1 MGNKV
6 EGWVYYT
13 SVKPTE
19 CTTPSTNLN
28 ENYELWVI
36 MMYQCRFV
44 DCHTWSTLVGYVN
57 EGVYTGGREH
67 MGNLCTFCSVLL
79 WTCNCSK
86 IEHLLKKKNLK
97 KRRVFWYCYSWWLAS
112 GILMVSFSSQIKR
125 KIFTRQRVC
134 LFYFPGG
141 TLTVTIRYFMKMK

>member
-1 MGNKV
+1 MNNCKISVGNKV

-86 IEHLLKKKNLK
+86 IEHLLKKKKTSKNEECFDTATAGGLL
-97 KRRVFWYCYSWWLAS
+97 VEFSWWAS
-112 GILMVSFSSQIKR
+112 LHK
-125 KIFTRQRVC
+125 
-134 LFYFPGG
+134 
-141 TLTVTIRYFMKMK
+141 